1 MTQKSLHRLLLRA
14 ELQHGNAR
22 IVTHTIEISE
32 SLAFVRTDENAF
44 IGDEVLIH
52 FSFPGLV
59 ERFSL
64 SAQVIAR
71 KTATGPGNPGGWTL
85 GFMFYEEEER
95 ARLKRLLAEVQAAH
109 RTSASFEY
117 RVLLVEDNLMTREAF
132 ALGASKFF
140 DPADSIAL
148 DMVDNGRDALDR
160 LMARSYDLA
169 IVDYFLPLLNGSQL
183 ISRLRRDP
191 GLATL
196 PIFAISIGGAEVRDD
211 ALAAGADL
219 FLQKPIIMRDLMS
232 TLRQLLWVRSTQAT
246 QVERPA

>member
-1 MTQKSLHRLLLRA
+1 LRA

-32 SLAFVRTDENAF
+32 SLAFVRTDESAF
-44 IGDEVLIH
+44 IGDEVLVH

-59 ERFSL
+59 DRFSL
-64 SAQVIAR
+64 AAQVIAR
-71 KTATGPGNPGGWTL
+71 KSASGPGNPGGWTL

-95 ARLKRLLAEVQAAH
+95 ARLRRLLAEVQAVH
-109 RTSASFEY
+109 PTPASYEY

-132 ALGASKFF
+132 ALGASKFL
-140 DPADSIAL
+140 DPSDSIAL
-148 DMVDNGRDALDR
+148 DMVENGRDALDR
-160 LMARSYDLA
+160 LLARSYDLA
-169 IVDYFLPLLNGSQL
+169 IVDYFLPLLSGSQL
-183 ISRLRRDP
+183 IARLRRNP

-219 FLQKPIIMRDLMS
+219 FLQKPIVMRDLLS
-232 TLRQLLWVRSTQAT
+232 TLRQLLWVRSTQPA
-246 QVERPA
+246 QVEHPA